1 MKFFVTT
8 VKKACYSLILLLSVI
23 ILNFLLIHIAPG
35 DPVQTIIGEMG
46 GATPE
51 IIEKMRSSY
60 GLDKP
65 IYEQLIIYL
74 KKVTVAD
81 FGYSF
86 YFNEPVY
93 DLISQRVFA
102 TVLLAFSALSLAV
115 TTGTF
120 LGVTAARKPNGLFNQ
135 LISALALFGYS
146 APVFWIGLM
155 LLIMFASFFPIF
167 PVSGMY
173 DVTMEYGAL
182 RRLVDILHHLILP
195 MVTLS
200 VVYLAMYSRMSRA
213 SMMDVLGSDYIRTA
227 RAKGLSENAVIYK
240 HALKNSI
247 LPVITMAGL
256 QMGYLLSGSVLVE
269 TVFAWPGLG
278 RLAYE
283 SILRRDYPTTL
294 GLLFFSTLIV
304 VVANFTTDLCYRL
317 VDPRIKVE

>member
-1 MKFFVTT
+1 MKFIVTT
-8 VKKACYSLILLLSVI
+8 AKKIFYSLTLLLSVI
-23 ILNFLLIHIAPG
+23 VLNFFLIHIAPG

-51 IIEKMRSSY
+51 LIENMRASY

-65 IYEQLIIYL
+65 IYLQLLIYL
-74 KKVTVAD
+74 KKVIFGD

-102 TVLLAFSALSLAV
+102 TVLLAFTALALAV
-115 TTGTF
+115 AAGTF
-120 LGVTAARKPNGLFNQ
+120 FGVTAARNPTGILNQ
-135 LISALALFGYS
+135 VTSALALFGYS

-155 LLIMFASFFPIF
+155 LLILFSSFLPIF
-167 PVSGMY
+167 PVAGMY
-173 DVTMEYGAL
+173 DITKEYGTAKRAL
-182 RRLVDILHHLILP
+182 DILHHLFLP
-195 MVTLS
+195 MITLAL
-200 VVYLAMYSRMSRA
+200 VYVAMYSRMSRA
-213 SMMDVLGSDYIRTA
+213 SMLDVIGSDYIRTA

-240 HALKNSI
+240 HALRNAI
-247 LPVITMAGL
+247 LPVLTMAGL

-304 VVANFTTDLCYRL
+304 VIANFVTDFCYRL
-317 VDPRIKVE
+317 IDPRIKIE